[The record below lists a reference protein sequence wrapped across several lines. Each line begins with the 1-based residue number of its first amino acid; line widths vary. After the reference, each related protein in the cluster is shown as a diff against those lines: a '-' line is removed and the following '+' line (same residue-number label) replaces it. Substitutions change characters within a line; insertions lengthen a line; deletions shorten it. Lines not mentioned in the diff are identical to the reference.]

1 MTFAISAQAA
11 SSELQN
17 PSKMVAEAL
26 SELPK
31 TLPRAPREVPGA
43 SRRPLRSGPR
53 RFQRHLSSARGLRST
68 SEAALKAFR
77 GRFGCKL
84 RAPSLLFF
92 VFSLPLAAAFL
103 PRVVGVLLLLFD
115 VALVLR
121 ATVFLAF
128 RCYGGA
134 VVASV
139 LSAKD
144 ALAFRCNGSA
154 SLRANEGRTKPLGAR
169 STYSVIRATMQVVNR

>member
-17 PSKMVAEAL
+17 PSKMVSETL

-84 RAPSLLFF
+84 RAPNLFFF
-92 VFSLPLAAAFL
+92 VFSLALAAAFL
-103 PRVVGVLLLLFD
+103 PCVVVVLLLLFD

-134 VVASV
+134 LVACSECQRC
-139 LSAKD
+139 LSLSLQRKCKPTCKRRSHD
-144 ALAFRCNGSA
+144 A
-154 SLRANEGRTKPLGAR
+154 TWAR
-169 STYSVIRATMQVVNR
+169 SAYSVIRATMQVFNR